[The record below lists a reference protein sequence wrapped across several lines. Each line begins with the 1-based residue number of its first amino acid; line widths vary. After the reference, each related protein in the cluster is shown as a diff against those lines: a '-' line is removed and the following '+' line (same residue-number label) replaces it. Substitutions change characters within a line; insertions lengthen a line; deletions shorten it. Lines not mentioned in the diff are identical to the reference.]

1 LFNGQ
6 ESCGGVRKY
15 PLVPDTD
22 QREAEPMRQQ
32 SIVAKYE
39 EANNHWN
46 ILDVIDLE
54 INSRELQQG
63 RVGSFLPSLD
73 AE

>member
-1 LFNGQ
+1 
-6 ESCGGVRKY
+6 
-15 PLVPDTD
+15 
-22 QREAEPMRQQ
+22 MRQQ

-39 EANNHWN
+39 EGNNHWN

>member
-1 LFNGQ
+1 MGRSR
-6 ESCGGVRKY
+6 SCVWVRKY

-46 ILDVIDLE
+46 ILDVLDLK
-54 INSRELQQG
+54 INSPELQQGQQG
-63 RVGSFLPSLD
+63 RVGSFLPSL
-73 AE
+73 A

>member
-39 EANNHWN
+39 EGNNHWN